1 MTESRGTYARARV
14 AALALTAS
22 LLPFASGMLCA
33 HDPDD
38 RYASA
43 TARIGKV
50 HFENSCDASVA
61 KDFDLS
67 VALLHS
73 FWARQAIEGFNH
85 VLKNDPSCAIAYWGL
100 AMALQQNPLTG
111 QEPAPQF
118 VADALAG
125 LEKAKAIGA
134 KTQRERD
141 YLAAIELIYKDA
153 GKVDFR
159 ARRAAYEKAMEAL
172 AARYPA
178 DDEAKV
184 FHALALDMTADLSD
198 RTYAHQ
204 LKAVAILEPLQEKY
218 PEHPGIPHYLIHS
231 YDYPSIAARGVPSA
245 RLYAQ
250 VAPENPHALH
260 MPSHIFT
267 RLGMWRDSIDTNQRS
282 AAAAKAEGNGQEQ
295 AHAMDYLVHAYLQLG
310 EDQAAKRV
318 VDEGAAARPNPN
330 VFIGYYALAAMPAR
344 YVVERRAWDEA
355 TQLQAHATKFAFP
368 DAITHF
374 ARGLGFAHKGD
385 LDAAEREAT
394 KLASLRDALLEQKNN
409 YWSKQIDVQRLAV
422 QAWTELAAKRPEQ
435 ALKLMSSAAD
445 LEDSM
450 EKHIVTP
457 SPVVPARELLGEMLL
472 ELRQPA
478 QALTAFELS
487 ANREPNRYR
496 GLYGAAHAA
505 SLSGDTAKAKLYY
518 QRFLSLAAKADSTR
532 PEVGQAKA
540 YVAQR

>member
-1 MTESRGTYARARV
+1 MAQQRTTITLIGCVLAV
-14 AALALTAS
+14 AWQI
-22 LLPFASGMLCA
+22 GWA
-33 HDPDD
+33 HDADE
-38 RYASA
+38 RNASA
-43 TARIGKV
+43 SARIGKV
-50 HFENSCDASVA
+50 HFENSCDAAVA

-73 FWARQAIEGFNH
+73 FWAREAIEGFNH
-85 VLKNDPSCAIAYWGL
+85 VLKQDPGCAIAYWGI

-118 VADALAG
+118 RADALAG
-125 LEKAKAIGA
+125 LEKARAIGA
-134 KTQRERD
+134 RTQRERD
-141 YLAAIELIYKDA
+141 YLAAIELIYQDA
-153 GKVDFR
+153 GTIDFR

-172 AARYPA
+172 ASRYPG

-184 FHALALDMTADLSD
+184 FYALALDMTADLSD
-198 RTYAHQ
+198 RTYSHQ
-204 LKAVAILEPLQEKY
+204 LKAVSILEPLLQKY

-231 YDYPSIAARGVPSA
+231 YDYPPIAARGVPAA

-267 RLGMWRDSIDTNQRS
+267 RLGMWQDSIDTNQRS

-310 EDQAAKRV
+310 EDRAAKRV
-318 VDEGAAARPNPN
+318 VDDGAAARPNPN

-355 TQLQAHATKFAFP
+355 TQLQVRETKFAFP

-374 ARGLGFAHKGD
+374 ARGLGFARKGD
-385 LDAAEREAT
+385 VSAAERETA
-394 KLASLRDALLEQKNN
+394 KLASLRDALLEQKNT
-409 YWSKQIDVQRLAV
+409 YWSKQVDVQRLAV

-435 ALKLMSSAAD
+435 ALKLMSASAE

-457 SPVVPARELLGEMLL
+457 SPVVPARELLGELLL
-472 ELRQPA
+472 ELREPA
-478 QALTAFELS
+478 QALTAFEQS
-487 ANREPNRYR
+487 AKREANRYH
-496 GLYGAAHAA
+496 GLYGAARAA
-505 SLSGDTAKAKLYY
+505 ALSGDAAKARLYY
-518 QRFLSLAAKADSTR
+518 ERFLVLAAKADSTR
-532 PEVGQAKA
+532 PEVRQAKA

>member
-1 MTESRGTYARARV
+1 MSEQNIAAARV
-14 AALALTAS
+14 AAVAFTGWLLT
-22 LLPFASGMLCA
+22 FACHISSA
-33 HDPDD
+33 HDADE
-38 RYASA
+38 RNAAAS
-43 TARIGKV
+43 ARIGKV
-50 HFENSCDASVA
+50 HFENSCDPSVA

-73 FWARQAIEGFNH
+73 FWAREAIEGFNH
-85 VLKNDPSCAIAYWGL
+85 VLKRDASCAIAYWGI

-118 VADALAG
+118 RADALAG
-125 LEKAKAIGA
+125 LEKARTIGA

-153 GKVDFR
+153 GTTDFR
-159 ARRAAYEKAMEAL
+159 ARRGAYEKAMAAL
-172 AARYPA
+172 AGRYPG

-184 FHALALDMTADLSD
+184 FYALALDMTADLSD

-204 LKAVAILEPLQEKY
+204 LKAVSILEPLLQKY

-231 YDYPSIAARGVPSA
+231 YDYPPIAARGVPAA

-267 RLGMWRDSIDTNQRS
+267 RLGMWQDSIETNQRS

-310 EDQAAKRV
+310 EDRSAKRV
-318 VDEGAAARPNPN
+318 VDEGTPIAVNPN
-330 VFIGYYALAAMPAR
+330 VFIGHYALAAMPAR

-355 TQLQAHATKFAFP
+355 TQLQVRATKFAFP

-374 ARGLGFAHKGD
+374 ARGLGFAHKAD
-385 LDAAEREAT
+385 LPAAERETAA
-394 KLASLRDALLEQKNN
+394 LAALRDALLEQKNA

-422 QAWTELAAKRPEQ
+422 QAWAELAAKRPEQ
-435 ALKLMSSAAD
+435 ALKLMSASAD
-445 LEDSM
+445 LEDTM

-457 SPVVPARELLGEMLL
+457 GPVVPARELLGEMLL
-472 ELRQPA
+472 ELGEPA

-487 ANREPNRYR
+487 AKREPNRYR
-496 GLYGAAHAA
+496 GLYGAARAA
-505 SLSGDTAKAKLYY
+505 ALSGDAAKAKLYY
-518 QRFLSLAAKADSTR
+518 ERFLALAAKADSAR
-532 PEVGQAKA
+532 PEVRQAKA